1 MTCFFTQYLSLWTS
15 KTDITKD
22 IEKSETAFDHL
33 QAERQAQ
40 HDRLQLA
47 AYRKQELDRNVRK
60 SQLLK

>member
-1 MTCFFTQYLSLWTS
+1 MDY
-15 KTDITKD
+15 
-22 IEKSETAFDHL
+22 EKVKRTLDHMR
-33 QAERQAQ
+33 AERQAQ